1 MNSYLNPLLQ
11 ILRFTSL
18 FRNVA
23 LHHVAGRC
31 VQDGCLLCEL
41 GFLCDMLERS
51 RGKWCQATNF
61 LLAYRS
67 LPEGMCY
74 LMREECGKL
83 ICHLSNAASQL
94 HILEET
100 SPRNTL
106 DVRISLANRFILQQ
120 ICRDSRREDPYDS
133 SLDEVRCLC
142 STVSIAYSA
151 CRLSLQTVSSLFG
164 AFTAIMR
171 PFARTPHMSLL

>member
-23 LHHVAGRC
+23 LRHVAGRC

-67 LPEGMCY
+67 LPEGMCWF
-74 LMREECGKL
+74 MREDCSKL
-83 ICHLSNAASQL
+83 ICHLSKCSLPAPYFRGNLSAEYSGRENLTCQPV
-94 HILEET
+94 HIGTDL
-100 SPRNTL
+100 S
-106 DVRISLANRFILQQ
+106 
-120 ICRDSRREDPYDS
+120 
-133 SLDEVRCLC
+133 
-142 STVSIAYSA
+142 
-151 CRLSLQTVSSLFG
+151 RLS
-164 AFTAIMR
+164 
-171 PFARTPHMSLL
+171 ARGRL